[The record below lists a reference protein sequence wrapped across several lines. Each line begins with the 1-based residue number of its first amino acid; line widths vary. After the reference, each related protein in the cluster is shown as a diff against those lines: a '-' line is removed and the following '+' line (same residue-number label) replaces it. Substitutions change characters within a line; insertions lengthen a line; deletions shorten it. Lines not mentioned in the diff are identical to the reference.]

1 MTEFKVIGA
10 GLPRT
15 GTLSQKI
22 ALEMLGFNPC
32 YHMVEVLQ
40 NTKLVATWAD
50 ALEGRANWHEI
61 FDGFGASV
69 DWPGSYYYKELV
81 GAYPDAKVVLS
92 VRDGDAWAKSMKTT
106 IWDVLYGDS
115 LMEDVSRARGRI
127 DPEWQGYTD
136 LMRSMWERRGFL
148 TSDAIDL
155 DSGELARAMER
166 YNQEVID
173 TVPADRLLVWSV
185 AEGWGPLCAFLD
197 VPVPEAEFPR
207 VNDSAGFSGLMIGG
221 CMAKLNEW
229 LTAQDAGAS
238 AGH

>member
-1 MTEFKVIGA
+1 MTQFKVIGA

-40 NTKLVATWAD
+40 NTELVATWAD
-50 ALEGRANWHEI
+50 ALEGRADWNEI
-61 FDGFGASV
+61 FAGFGSSV
-69 DWPGSYYYKELV
+69 DWPGSYYYKELME
-81 GAYPDAKVVLS
+81 AFPDAKVVLS
-92 VRDGDAWAKSMKTT
+92 VRDGGAWATSMKNT

-115 LMEDVSRARGRI
+115 LMEDLSRARGRI
-127 DPEWQGYTD
+127 DPQWQGYTD
-136 LMRSMWERRGFL
+136 LMRTMWERRGFL
-148 TSDAIDL
+148 SSEAIDV

-185 AEGWGPLCAFLD
+185 AEGWGPLCAFLN
-197 VPVPEAEFPR
+197 VPVPAQDFPR
-207 VNDSAGFSGLMIGG
+207 VNDSAGFAGLMIGG

-229 LTAQDAGAS
+229 LAQDAGAS